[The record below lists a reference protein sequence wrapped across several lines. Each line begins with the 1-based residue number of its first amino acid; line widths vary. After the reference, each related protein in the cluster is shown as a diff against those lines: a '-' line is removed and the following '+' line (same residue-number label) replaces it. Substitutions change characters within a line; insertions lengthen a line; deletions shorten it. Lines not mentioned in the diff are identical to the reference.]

1 MRKRKEQHKTTGI
14 IALSLDVIFVA
25 VLFDLLCP
33 VRAHHHTTPPPPYS
47 AHLVLLDPLTPSLM
61 PTPPDHL
68 PQKKLFEPAHKHT
81 FTYCLLSF
89 SLNSLSPPLNS
100 LCLFSYLSLTSLSI
114 FFSLLTLSRSVSLFL
129 SRSVSLSVS
138 LSLSLNYLSIFL
150 HPSQLSLPLSFNH

>member
-1 MRKRKEQHKTTGI
+1 MRKRKEQHKTRGI

-89 SLNSLSPPLNS
+89 SLNSLSTAQ
-100 LCLFSYLSLTSLSI
+100 LSL
-114 FFSLLTLSRSVSLFL
+114 SLFL
-129 SRSVSLSVS
+129 SISHLSFDIFLHLNSLS
-138 LSLSLNYLSIFL
+138 LSLSLNNLSIFL
-150 HPSQLSLPLSFNH
+150 HLSLNSRSPLF